1 MIFPFKPQF
10 PRVYTSCIL
19 LPNSTPKI
27 PRHLEHCAASFQIYD
42 AWVKKST
49 EELADFQVLKSG

>member
-1 MIFPFKPQF
+1 
-10 PRVYTSCIL
+10 
-19 LPNSTPKI
+19 LPNSTPQI